1 MSRISPR
8 SLVARSMP
16 SEFARKPARKCPRQ
30 VACTLLAG
38 RPRLTAAI
46 AVLAFGM
53 SLFAGSVQAERP
65 MAPELLPEK
74 TLALIRVPD
83 SREFVEKFRESAMGR
98 MLQDE
103 QVKPL
108 ATQLY
113 GSLADAFGR
122 VQDQVGLPL
131 DKLLAIPQGELCLA
145 LVAMPDS
152 PPALVALIEVGDQL
166 PSAQRLLDRGSEEL
180 ERNGAVKSTQA
191 IGDVLLNTWKINAD
205 RERTIALA
213 IKDGVIVLSTN
224 VDAAKN
230 VLAAWRGER
239 KEGEV
244 SLAENR
250 KFTAIMNRCGGAK
263 GERPQFTWFIDPI
276 DLARAGARGNFAAQT
291 GLALL
296 PALGLDGL
304 QGLGGSLILVAG
316 EFDAIQHVHVLLD
329 SPRNGVLRAIA
340 LEAGDTT
347 PEPWVPGDVASYA
360 TWRWNV
366 EVTYGELS
374 RLVDSFQ
381 SEGAVSRWVKQRL
394 SEPLG
399 VDFEQDLLAA
409 ADGRMT
415 YLTWF
420 ERPVRLNSQTQLI
433 AIKLKDS
440 AEFKKT
446 LEKMVDKY
454 SDRFEKASFGGV
466 NFHKIK
472 VPEGGDRPR
481 GRFGVQRGENGNE
494 TRVQMN
500 LRAPDPCFGILGDY
514 LVAADSVALLQHCI
528 VTQSDAEKSL
538 ANELDFKLI
547 AGKIARQVGGESPAL
562 VTFNRP
568 EEGIRMLYDLAMS
581 DNTRG
586 ALASRAAD
594 NPFFKSVDQA
604 LKDNPL
610 PPFAV
615 IARYLAPG
623 GGMLTNDETG
633 FHFTTF
639 GVRRK

>member
-1 MSRISPR
+1 
-8 SLVARSMP
+8 
-16 SEFARKPARKCPRQ
+16 
-30 VACTLLAG
+30 
-38 RPRLTAAI
+38 
-46 AVLAFGM
+46 
-53 SLFAGSVQAERP
+53 
-65 MAPELLPEK
+65 
-74 TLALIRVPD
+74 
-83 SREFVEKFRESAMGR
+83 
-98 MLQDE
+98 
-103 QVKPL
+103 
-108 ATQLY
+108 
-113 GSLADAFGR
+113 
-122 VQDQVGLPL
+122 
-131 DKLLAIPQGELCLA
+131 
-145 LVAMPDS
+145 
-152 PPALVALIEVGDQL
+152 
-166 PSAQRLLDRGSEEL
+166 
-180 ERNGAVKSTQA
+180 
-191 IGDVLLNTWKINAD
+191 
-205 RERTIALA
+205 
-213 IKDGVIVLSTN
+213 
-224 VDAAKN
+224 
-230 VLAAWRGER
+230 
-239 KEGEV
+239 
-244 SLAENR
+244 
-250 KFTAIMNRCGGAK
+250 
-263 GERPQFTWFIDPI
+263 
-276 DLARAGARGNFAAQT
+276 

-381 SEGAVSRWVKQRL
+381 SEGAVSRWIKQRL

-466 NFHKIK
+466 NFHKVK
-472 VPEGGDRPR
+472 VPEGGERPR